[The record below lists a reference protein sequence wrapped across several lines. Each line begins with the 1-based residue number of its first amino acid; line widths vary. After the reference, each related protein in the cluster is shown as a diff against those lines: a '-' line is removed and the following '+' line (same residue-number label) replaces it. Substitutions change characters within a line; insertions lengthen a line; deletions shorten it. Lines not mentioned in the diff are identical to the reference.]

1 MITIGDTLRVE
12 HVHLNAAADSPEAA
26 VDLVA
31 ASLRSH
37 PAVLD
42 WDKLSLA
49 LHQASP
55 CAAER
60 GCDFG
65 ICIPHARSSAV
76 SAMVMSVGRF
86 DPGLSF
92 EGCFQPIRYVFCIG
106 LRVCLDSLWVGGPS
120 LAGSSPRVLS
130 GGSRSERCKGAD
142 GAPVKKMVCLP
153 NSNPAGFV
161 CPLDIH

>member
-76 SAMVMSVGRF
+76 SSMVMSVGRF

-92 EGCFQPIRYVFCIG
+92 EGCPQPIRYVFCIG
-106 LRVCLDSLWVGGPS
+106 LPSALDADYLRIVGL
-120 LAGSSPRVLS
+120 LARILKAPDAEKKLRQAATASEFVSVLS
-130 GGSRSERCKGAD
+130 GLEAR
-142 GAPVKKMVCLP
+142 L
-153 NSNPAGFV
+153 
-161 CPLDIH
+161 